1 MLVSVVIPCYNVEDY
16 IEECIHSAFA
26 QTHKPIEVICID
38 NNSTDNTW
46 QKLKQLQETYPSLL
60 IDKEL
65 KPGAPAARNKGLALS
80 NGEWIQFLDAD
91 DLLLPEKIEHQVHL
105 IKNKPEVCFIAAA
118 SRKEHI
124 NGQSTISIPK
134 QDYPFKSLFTTNLGI
149 TSSNLWN
156 KSYINQVNGWDES
169 LKSSQEA
176 DLMFRLLQINSQ
188 VIFDAEPLTIIQER
202 ESGQIST
209 KHPQDNWVRYFNKR
223 VEILNW
229 IKKNDTKLYASHQTF
244 FNDSLFGILKI
255 ISNQKPDG
263 LDTAIYLYK
272 AYFPNGYKPSPK
284 QEHSTQTYL
293 FLFKALG
300 FNYTERF
307 KQALERFSAQL
318 R

>member
-1 MLVSVVIPCYNVEDY
+1 MLISIIIPSYNVEDY

-26 QTHKPIEVICID
+26 QTYKPIEVLCID

-60 IDKEL
+60 IEKEL

-80 NGEWIQFLDAD
+80 KGKWIQFLDSD
-91 DLLLPEKIEHQVHL
+91 DLLLPNKIEHQVSL
-105 IKNKPEVCFIAAA
+105 IQNKPEVCFIAAA
-118 SRKEHI
+118 SRKKHI

-134 QDYPFKSLFTTNLGI
+134 QDHPFKSLFTTNLGI

-156 KSYINQVNGWDES
+156 KTYINQVSGWDES

-202 ESGQIST
+202 ETGQIST
-209 KHPQDNWVRYFNKR
+209 KNPQDNWVRYFNKR

-229 IKKNDTKLYASHQTF
+229 IKENDTKIYASHQTF

-263 LDTAIYLYK
+263 LKVSSQLWKNYLKGKYV
-272 AYFPNGYKPSPK
+272 PSPA
-284 QEHSTQTYL
+284 QNHSTKPYL
-293 FLFKALG
+293 FLYKILG
-300 FNYTERF
+300 FTTAERIRLLLG
-307 KQALERFSAQL
+307 KQ
-318 R
+318 

>member
-1 MLVSVVIPCYNVEDY
+1 MLISIIIPAYNVEDY

-60 IDKEL
+60 IEKEL

-80 NGEWIQFLDAD
+80 KGEWIQFLDAD

-118 SRKEHI
+118 SRKKHI
-124 NGQSTISIPK
+124 NGQSTTTIPK
-134 QDYPFKSLFTTNLGI
+134 QDHPFKSLFTTNLGI

-156 KSYINQVNGWDES
+156 KTYINQVSGWDES

-202 ESGQIST
+202 ETGQIST

-229 IKKNDTKLYASHQTF
+229 IKKNDTKLYTSHQAF

-263 LDTAIYLYK
+263 LKVSSQLWKSYLKGKYV
-272 AYFPNGYKPSPK
+272 PSPA
-284 QEHSTQTYL
+284 QNHSTKPYL
-293 FLFKALG
+293 FLYKILG
-300 FNYTERF
+300 FTTAEKIRLLLG
-307 KQALERFSAQL
+307 KQ
-318 R
+318 

>member
-1 MLVSVVIPCYNVEDY
+1 MLISIIIPAYNVEDY

-60 IDKEL
+60 IEKEL

-105 IKNKPEVCFIAAA
+105 IKNKPEVCFLAAA
-118 SRKEHI
+118 SRKKHI
-124 NGQSTISIPK
+124 NGQSTTTIPK
-134 QDYPFKSLFTTNLGI
+134 QDHPFKSLFTTNLGI

-156 KSYINQVNGWDES
+156 KTYINQVSGWDES

-202 ESGQIST
+202 ETGQIST

-229 IKKNDTKLYASHQTF
+229 IKENDTKIYASHQTF

-263 LDTAIYLYK
+263 LKVSSQLWKSYLKGKYV
-272 AYFPNGYKPSPK
+272 PSPA
-284 QEHSTQTYL
+284 QNHSTKPYL
-293 FLFKALG
+293 FLYKILG
-300 FNYTERF
+300 FTTAERIRLLLG
-307 KQALERFSAQL
+307 KQ
-318 R
+318 

>member
-1 MLVSVVIPCYNVEDY
+1 MLISIIIPAYNVEDY

-26 QTHKPIEVICID
+26 QTYKPIEVICID

-60 IDKEL
+60 IEKEL

-134 QDYPFKSLFTTNLGI
+134 QDHPFKSLFTTNLGN
-149 TSSNLWN
+149 TCSNLWN
-156 KSYINQVNGWDES
+156 KTYINQINGWDEGQ
-169 LKSSQEA
+169 KSSQEA

-202 ESGQIST
+202 ETGQIST

-229 IKKNDTKLYASHQTF
+229 IKENDTELYASHQTF

-263 LDTAIYLYK
+263 LKVSSQLWKSYLKGKYV
-272 AYFPNGYKPSPK
+272 PSPA
-284 QEHSTQTYL
+284 QNHSTKPYL
-293 FLFKALG
+293 FLYKILG
-300 FNYTERF
+300 FTTAERIRLLLG
-307 KQALERFSAQL
+307 KQ
-318 R
+318 

>member
-1 MLVSVVIPCYNVEDY
+1 MLISIIIPAYNVEDY

-60 IDKEL
+60 IEKEL

-80 NGEWIQFLDAD
+80 KGEWIQFLDAD
-91 DLLLPEKIEHQVHL
+91 DLLLPEKIEHQAGL

-118 SRKEHI
+118 SKKKHI
-124 NGQSTISIPK
+124 NGQSTTTIPK
-134 QDYPFKSLFTTNLGI
+134 QDHPFKSLFTTNLGI

-156 KSYINQVNGWDES
+156 KTYINQVSGWDES

-202 ESGQIST
+202 ETGQIST

-229 IKKNDTKLYASHQTF
+229 IKKNDTKLYANHQAF

-263 LDTAIYLYK
+263 LKVSSQLWKSYLKGKYV
-272 AYFPNGYKPSPK
+272 PSPA
-284 QEHSTQTYL
+284 QNHSTKPYL
-293 FLFKALG
+293 FLYKILG
-300 FNYTERF
+300 FTTAEKIRLLLG
-307 KQALERFSAQL
+307 KQ
-318 R
+318 

>member
-1 MLVSVVIPCYNVEDY
+1 MLISIIIPAYNVEVY

-60 IDKEL
+60 IEKEL

-134 QDYPFKSLFTTNLGI
+134 QDHPFKSLFTTNLGN
-149 TSSNLWN
+149 TCSNLWN
-156 KSYINQVNGWDES
+156 KTYINQINGWDEGQ
-169 LKSSQEA
+169 KSSQEA

-202 ESGQIST
+202 ETGQIST
-209 KHPQDNWVRYFNKR
+209 KNPQDNWVRYFNKR

-229 IKKNDTKLYASHQTF
+229 IKENDTELYASHQAF

-255 ISNQKPDG
+255 VSNQKPDG
-263 LDTAIYLYK
+263 LKVSSQLWKSYLKGKYV
-272 AYFPNGYKPSPK
+272 PSPA
-284 QEHSTQTYL
+284 QNHSTKPYL
-293 FLFKALG
+293 FLYKILG
-300 FNYTERF
+300 FTTAERIRLLLG
-307 KQALERFSAQL
+307 KQ
-318 R
+318 

>member
-1 MLVSVVIPCYNVEDY
+1 MLISIIIPAYNVEDY

-60 IDKEL
+60 IEKEL

-80 NGEWIQFLDAD
+80 KGEWIQFLDAD
-91 DLLLPEKIEHQVHL
+91 DLLLPEKIEHQAGL
-105 IKNKPEVCFIAAA
+105 IKNKPEVCFLAAA
-118 SRKEHI
+118 SRKKHI
-124 NGQSTISIPK
+124 NGQSTTTIPK
-134 QDYPFKSLFTTNLGI
+134 QDHPFKSLFTTNLGI

-156 KSYINQVNGWDES
+156 KSYINQINGWDES

-202 ESGQIST
+202 ETGQIST

-229 IKKNDTKLYASHQTF
+229 IKENDTKIYASHQTF

-263 LDTAIYLYK
+263 LKVSSQLWKSYLKGKYV
-272 AYFPNGYKPSPK
+272 PSPA
-284 QEHSTQTYL
+284 QNHSTKPYL
-293 FLFKALG
+293 FLYKILG
-300 FNYTERF
+300 FTTAERIRLLLG
-307 KQALERFSAQL
+307 KQ
-318 R
+318 

>member
-1 MLVSVVIPCYNVEDY
+1 MLISIIIPAYNVEDY

-91 DLLLPEKIEHQVHL
+91 DLLLPEKIEHQMHL

-118 SRKEHI
+118 SRKKHI

-134 QDYPFKSLFTTNLGI
+134 QDHPFKSLFTTNLGN
-149 TSSNLWN
+149 TCSNLWN
-156 KSYINQVNGWDES
+156 KTYINQINGWDEGQ
-169 LKSSQEA
+169 KSSQEA

-202 ESGQIST
+202 ETGQIST

-229 IKKNDTKLYASHQTF
+229 IKENDTKLYASHQTF

-263 LDTAIYLYK
+263 LKVSSQLWKSYLKGKYV
-272 AYFPNGYKPSPK
+272 PSPA
-284 QEHSTQTYL
+284 QNHSTKPYL
-293 FLFKALG
+293 FLYKILG
-300 FNYTERF
+300 FTTAERIRLLLG
-307 KQALERFSAQL
+307 KQ
-318 R
+318 